1 MNTPTPPSEEQQ
13 FQTRT
18 LEAAIHI
25 GLVALLLLWTY
36 NIVKPFILPVLWGA
50 IIAVAIYP
58 VFRKLE
64 KLLGGREKLA
74 ATLLT
79 LFALALLITP
89 TAMLSDSLI
98 KNTEFLSTTLQEGT
112 LSIPPPSKHVQGW
125 PLIGEQLHSTWSLAS
140 TNLGALLEKF
150 KPQLKTAGSWLLS
163 SAAGAGGTLIKFF
176 ISIIIA
182 GALLIY
188 ARGSSRTVELIA
200 ARLMGPQSG
209 KEVAELAGATIRSV
223 AQGVLG
229 VALIQAVLA
238 AIGLILAGVPYA
250 GLWALLVL
258 LLAIIQLPPLLVL
271 GPIIAYVFTTTATV
285 PAVIFM
291 IWSLL
296 VSMSDSFLKPLLLGR
311 GMDVPTLVILLGAI
325 GGMLLSGIIG
335 LFVGAVVLAVVYTLF
350 KSWLEQ
356 GENAETEAPAPK
368 Q

>member
-1 MNTPTPPSEEQQ
+1 MNTPTPPSEDQQ
-13 FQTRT
+13 FQART

-36 NIVKPFILPVLWGA
+36 NIIKPFILPVLWGA

-58 VFRKLE
+58 VFRKLQE
-64 KLLGGREKLA
+64 LLGEREKLA

-89 TAMLSDSLI
+89 AAMLSDSLI
-98 KNTEFLSTTLQEGT
+98 KNTEFLSNNLEKGT
-112 LSIPPPSKHVQGW
+112 LSIPPPSESVKDW
-125 PLIGEQLHSTWSLAS
+125 PLIGEQLHSTWNLAS

-150 KPQLKTAGSWLLS
+150 KPQLKTAGAWLLS
-163 SAAGAGGTLIKFF
+163 SAAGAGGTLIQFF
-176 ISIIIA
+176 ISIVIA
-182 GALLIY
+182 GVLLIY
-188 ARGSSRTVELIA
+188 ARSSSRTVELIS
-200 ARLMGPQSG
+200 ARLMGPQNG

-229 VALIQAVLA
+229 VALIQSVLA
-238 AIGLILAGVPYA
+238 AIGLILVGVPYA

-271 GPIIAYVFTTTATV
+271 GPIIAYVFTTTGTV

-311 GMDVPTLVILLGAI
+311 GMDIPMLVILLGAI

-335 LFVGAVVLAVVYTLF
+335 LFVGAVVLAVGYTLF
-350 KSWLEQ
+350 KAWLEQ
-356 GENAETEAPAPK
+356 TETADTEPPTP
-368 Q
+368 

>member
-1 MNTPTPPSEEQQ
+1 MNTPSQPSENKQ
-13 FQTRT
+13 FQART

-58 VFRKLE
+58 VFWKFQ

-74 ATLLT
+74 AVLLT

-89 TAMLSDSLI
+89 TAMLSDSVI
-98 KNTEFLSTTLQEGT
+98 NNTKFLSANLQEGT
-112 LSIPPPSKHVQGW
+112 LSIPPPSRHVKDW
-125 PLIGEQLHSTWSLAS
+125 PLVGETVHSTWSLAS

-150 KPQLKTAGSWLLS
+150 KPQLKTAGAWLLS
-163 SAAGAGGTLIKFF
+163 SAAGVGGTLLQFF
-176 ISIIIA
+176 VSIVIA
-182 GALLIY
+182 GVLLIY
-188 ARGSSRTVELIA
+188 ARSSSRTVELIA
-200 ARLMGPQSG
+200 ARLMGQQSG
-209 KEVAELAGATIRSV
+209 KEVAELAEATIRSV

-229 VALIQAVLA
+229 VALIQAILA
-238 AIGLILAGVPYA
+238 AIGLILVGVPYA

-258 LLAIIQLPPLLVL
+258 LLAIVQLPPLLIL
-271 GPIIAYVFTTTATV
+271 GPVIAYVFATSATV

-311 GMDVPTLVILLGAI
+311 GMDIPMLVILLGAI

-335 LFVGAVVLAVVYTLF
+335 LFVGAVVLAVAYTLF
-350 KSWLEQ
+350 TAWLEQ
-356 GENAETEAPAPK
+356 AENADTEAPVSK

>member
-1 MNTPTPPSEEQQ
+1 MNTPPPPSEDQK
-13 FQTRT
+13 FQART

-25 GLVALLLLWTY
+25 GLIALLLLWTY

-58 VFRKLE
+58 VFWKFQGM
-64 KLLGGREKLA
+64 LGGREKLA
-74 ATLLT
+74 AVLLT

-89 TAMLSDSLI
+89 TAMLSDSVI
-98 KNTEFLSTTLQEGT
+98 KNTEFLSNNLQEGT
-112 LSIPPPSKHVQGW
+112 LSIPPPSESIREW

-150 KPQLKTAGSWLLS
+150 KPQLRTAGAWLLS
-163 SAAGAGGTLIKFF
+163 SAAGVGGTLLQFF
-176 ISIIIA
+176 VSIVIA
-182 GALLIY
+182 GVMLIY
-188 ARGSSRTVELIA
+188 ARSGGRTVELVA
-200 ARLMGPQSG
+200 ARLMGRESG

-229 VALIQAVLA
+229 VALIQAILA

-250 GLWALLVL
+250 GVWALLVL

-271 GPIIAYVFTTTATV
+271 GPIIAYVFATSATL

-311 GMDVPTLVILLGAI
+311 GMDIPTLVILVGAI
-325 GGMLLSGIIG
+325 GGMLMSGIIG
-335 LFVGAVVLAVVYTLF
+335 LFVGAVVLAVAYTLF
-350 KSWLEQ
+350 KAWLEQ
-356 GENAETEAPAPK
+356 VENADTETSASE

>member
-1 MNTPTPPSEEQQ
+1 MNISPSPSEDQQ
-13 FQTRT
+13 FQART

-25 GLVALLLLWTY
+25 GLVGLLLLWTY

-58 VFRKLE
+58 VFWKLQ
-64 KLLGGREKLA
+64 KLLGNREKLS

-79 LFALALLITP
+79 LFALALLVTP

-98 KNTEFLSTTLQEGT
+98 KNTKYLSTTLQEGT
-112 LSIPPPSKHVQGW
+112 LSIPPPSEDIKNW
-125 PLIGEQLHSTWSLAS
+125 PLIGEQLHSTWSMAS
-140 TNLGALLEKF
+140 TNLGALLDKF
-150 KPQLKTAGSWLLS
+150 KPQLKTAGTWLLS
-163 SAAGAGGTLIKFF
+163 RAAGAGGALILFF

-182 GALLIY
+182 GVLLIY
-188 ARGSSRTVELIA
+188 ARSSSRTVELIA
-200 ARLMGPQSG
+200 TRLMGPQSG
-209 KEVAELAGATIRSV
+209 KEVAELAGVTIRSV

-229 VALIQAVLA
+229 VALIQAILA
-238 AIGLILAGVPYA
+238 AIGMILAGVPYA

-271 GPIIAYVFTTTATV
+271 GPIIAYVFTTTATA

-311 GMDVPTLVILLGAI
+311 GMDIPTLVILVGAI

-335 LFVGAVVLAVVYTLF
+335 LFVGAVVLAVGYTLF
-350 KSWLEQ
+350 KAWLEQ
-356 GENAETEAPAPK
+356 TQIADTGATGPK

>member
-1 MNTPTPPSEEQQ
+1 VNTSPSPSEDQQ
-13 FQTRT
+13 FQART

-25 GLVALLLLWTY
+25 GLVALLVLWTY

-58 VFRKLE
+58 VFWKLQ
-64 KLLGGREKLA
+64 KLLGNREKLSA
-74 ATLLT
+74 ILLT
-79 LFALALLITP
+79 MFALALLITP

-98 KNTEFLSTTLQEGT
+98 ENTELLSTTLEEGT
-112 LSIPPPSKHVQGW
+112 LSIPPPPEDIMHL
-125 PLIGEQLHSTWSLAS
+125 PLIGEQLHSIWNQAS
-140 TNLGALLEKF
+140 TNLGALLNKF
-150 KPQLKTAGSWLLS
+150 TPQLKTAGAWLLK
-163 SAAGAGGTLIKFF
+163 SAAGAGGTLIQFF

-182 GALLIY
+182 GVLLIY
-188 ARGSSRTVELIA
+188 ARSGSHTVELIA
-200 ARLMGPQSG
+200 ARLMGPENG

-229 VALIQAVLA
+229 VALIQAILA

-250 GLWALLVL
+250 GFWALLVL
-258 LLAIIQLPPLLVL
+258 LLAVVQLPPLLVL
-271 GPIIAYVFTTTATV
+271 GPIIVYVFMTSATV

-311 GMDVPTLVILLGAI
+311 GMDIPTLVILLGAI

-335 LFVGAVVLAVVYTLF
+335 LFVGAVVLAVSYTLF
-350 KSWLEQ
+350 KAWLEQ
-356 GENAETEAPAPK
+356 METMEPEATDTE
-368 Q
+368 